1 MKNKKGVLA
10 LICTLFV
17 IGIVTWTA
25 FLGVGDSDLIG
36 IRNIHL
42 GLDLAGGV
50 SITYQAQGEDT
61 VSAEQMEGALAII
74 NNRLSSQGYTEAQA
88 FIESGNRIRVEIP
101 GVSDANEA
109 GEQIGRTAMLTF
121 VLSHIF
127 PTSVR
132 SPLATLP
139 ETSVKKKRKKLH
151 RHRLCV
157 LRSGECAFLRDDY
170 RRLRERNYA
179 FRSFTHFDYLHI

>member
-109 GEQIGRTAMLTF
+109 VEQIGRTAMLT
-121 VLSHIF
+121 
-127 PTSVR
+127 
-132 SPLATLP
+132 
-139 ETSVKKKRKKLH
+139 
-151 RHRLCV
+151 
-157 LRSGECAFLRDDY
+157 
-170 RRLRERNYA
+170 
-179 FRSFTHFDYLHI
+179 